1 MASDDQEGT
10 GVDPKNVV
18 VSVLKACQLMESFTR
33 ERPNL
38 TLADLTAATGMNK
51 TTVHRLAATLIQAG
65 WLTRGEGATYRLT
78 MRPFRVGAVALAE
91 LSLRSEAVP
100 FLRGLA
106 DRFGDTAYL
115 MIPGPDGAVCVDIF
129 QGNNPVR
136 VNTVGVGTVLPYH
149 TAAGPVVML
158 AFSAELRERWLART
172 LDQYT
177 SHTLVDAAT
186 LEERLEKIARDGY
199 AISEEDY
206 LYGVG
211 AVAAPVFDAQGELAA
226 TLSLGGVNDGFRGSR
241 LLEIIEGVTSS
252 ARELSSRLGH

>member
-1 MASDDQEGT
+1 VTAGDQSAT
-10 GVDPKNVV
+10 IDPKNLV
-18 VSVLKACQLMESFTR
+18 VSVLKACQLMECFTR

-38 TLADLTAATGMNK
+38 SLADLTAATGMNK
-51 TTVHRLAATLIQAG
+51 TTIHRLAATLIRAG

-91 LSLRSEAVP
+91 LSLRDEAVP

-106 DRFGDTAYL
+106 DRFGDTSYL
-115 MIPGPDGAVCVDIF
+115 MIPGPDGAICVDML

-136 VNTVGVGTVLPYH
+136 VNSVGVGTVLPYH
-149 TAAGPVVML
+149 IAAGPVVML
-158 AFSAELRERWLART
+158 AFSAKLRERWLAGA

-177 SHTLVDAAT
+177 SRTLVDAQT
-186 LEERLEKIARDGY
+186 LTDHLDKVVRDGY
-199 AISEEDY
+199 AISEEDF

-211 AVAAPVFDAQGELAA
+211 AVAAPVFDAPGEIVA

-241 LLEIIEGVTSS
+241 LLEIIEAVTSS
-252 ARELSSRLGH
+252 ARELSVHLGH